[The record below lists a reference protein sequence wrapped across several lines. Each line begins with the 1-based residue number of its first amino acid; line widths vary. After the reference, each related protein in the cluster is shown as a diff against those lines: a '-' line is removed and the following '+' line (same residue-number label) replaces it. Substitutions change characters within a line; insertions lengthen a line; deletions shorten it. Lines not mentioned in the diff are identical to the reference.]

1 MKSKVILTP
10 SQAKKIRKAVKEYK
24 ALKQM
29 NAVLNNYRGKS
40 FKILKIRQIVKSK
53 LKQK

>member
-10 SQAKKIRKAVKEYK
+10 SQTKRINRAVKEYK
-24 ALKQM
+24 VLKQM
-29 NAVLNNYRGKS
+29 NEVLGNYRGKS
-40 FKILKIRQIVKSK
+40 FKILKIKQIVKNK